1 MTAHPETEPV
11 TADLA
16 ELRRCLDVRTARVDG
31 QLALHAQRSEQNA
44 RDADELQARV
54 TRLENGRWPLP
65 SVAALTG
72 LAALVVALWQ
82 AMGR

>member
-1 MTAHPETEPV
+1 MTAHPETDLV

-31 QLALHAQRSEQNA
+31 QLALLSQRAEQHA

-54 TRLENGRWPLP
+54 TRLESTRWPLP
-65 SVAALTG
+65 SLAALTG
-72 LAALVVALWQ
+72 LAALVVAVWQ
-82 AMGR
+82 AAGR